1 MLNKFKNIIAEVN
14 EAVKEREEFIKYL
27 AVAILTRWNIF
38 AYGDTGQAKSAT
50 ITEFRNRIIGAKQF
64 SIQITKQTDLEEIF
78 GRLDI
83 QSVIQKDIQDTDQM
97 KQIKADINNL
107 KGQYERTRDSKILN
121 QIKELIE
128 EYNILRDAEGLE
140 SVTVPKILTAGKA
153 ADAHYVVLDEV
164 FDGNDSTLRGMNTAM
179 NERKYTNEGT
189 TLDIPAEVFLAASN
203 RVPDLNDPEDNRL
216 KAMYDRFHF
225 KVMTR
230 YIENEK
236 NALAVIK
243 AKKEIS
249 KGKIKPPTTITLDE
263 IHQMQDEVKKVV
275 VPDDL
280 DEIVWN
286 VVQELRGKD
295 IHVSDRKYLD
305 YFPAVQAV
313 AYLDGRNVANAADL
327 MILKNMFWNKPEEI
341 ETVEGVLKNLTSNL
355 LKTKSDEILAMA
367 MESYDQTINADIS
380 DMVKKNKQIKKFR
393 SEIVRV
399 FDMLNDLQP
408 KATTAKDQDT
418 LKKALDKVEGY
429 NKEVHDKYGY
439 TYTPLAEL
447 KSLM

>member
-1 MLNKFKNIIAEVN
+1 MVNKFKAAISEVN
-14 EAVKEREEFIKYL
+14 ALIKEREEVVKCL
-27 AVAILTRWNIF
+27 AIAILTRWNIF
-38 AYGDTGQAKSAT
+38 LYGDTGQAKSAVLN
-50 ITEFRNRIIGAKQF
+50 ELCKRISGAKSF
-64 SIQITKQTDLEEIF
+64 YIQLTKQTDLEEVF

-83 QSVIQKDIQDTDQM
+83 QSIIEKDIKETTTMKAIKDKLYELKEKYEKTNDENIL
-97 KQIKADINNL
+97 KQI
-107 KGQYERTRDSKILN
+107 
-121 QIKELIE
+121 E
-128 EYNILRDAEGLE
+128 EKFAAYNILRNAEGLE
-140 SVTVPKILTAGKA
+140 AIIVPKVITDGKA
-153 ADAHYVVLDEV
+153 ADAHYVFFDEV
-164 FDGNDSTLRGMNTAM
+164 YDGNDSTLRGLNIAM
-179 NERKYTNEGT
+179 NERKYIAEGKT
-189 TLDIPAEVFLAASN
+189 IDIPAEVFMAASN
-203 RVPDLNDPEDNRL
+203 RIPDLNDPEDNRL

-225 KVMTR
+225 KLITN
-230 YIENEK
+230 YIKEEQ
-236 NALAVIK
+236 NALDVMK
-243 AKKEIS
+243 AKKQAA
-249 KGKIKPPTTITLDE
+249 GYNLFTTVSLDE

-305 YFPAVQAV
+305 YFPAVQAI
-313 AYLDGRNVANAADL
+313 AYLDGRNVANTSDL

-341 ETVEGVLKNLTSNL
+341 EVVEATLKNLTANL

-367 MESYDQTINADIS
+367 MESYDQTINADIA

-399 FDMLNDLQP
+399 FDMLNELQP
-408 KATTAKDQDT
+408 KATTAKDQET
-418 LKKALDKVEGY
+418 LKKAFDKVEEY

-447 KSLM
+447 KILI